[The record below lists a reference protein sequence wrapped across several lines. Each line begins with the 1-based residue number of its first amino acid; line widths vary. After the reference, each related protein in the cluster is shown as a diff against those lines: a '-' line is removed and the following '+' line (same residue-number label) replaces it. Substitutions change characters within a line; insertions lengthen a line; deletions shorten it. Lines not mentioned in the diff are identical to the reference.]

1 MALRAKNKGRVFHK
15 SIAMFWVFA
24 VNFGLA
30 MCFSAAAIYFVEGGE
45 WDEEEMNYMRLKG
58 KGYGTYTATSYIYM
72 SYMEI
77 VYTIYIEGI

>member
-1 MALRAKNKGRVFHK
+1 MFHK

-45 WDEEEMNYMRLKG
+45 WDEDEMNYMSLRRTKKRML
-58 KGYGTYTATSYIYM
+58 YGP
-72 SYMEI
+72 
-77 VYTIYIEGI
+77 